1 MTHFLKIALVFLVIS
16 SCQSIEKDE
25 IIGKWYDEDNDFELW
40 ISDSLTLGYSRPL
53 DVLYLYKINVKNNVI
68 NFELLDSDISS
79 NPKYSTKI
87 IELTDNSLT
96 TEYIGQS
103 LSEKKQVLS
112 LLSKKIPVIHTD
124 FAKNEVYLEEF
135 RKNASGKSIE

>member
-1 MTHFLKIALVFLVIS
+1 MVIS
-16 SCQSIEKDE
+16 SCQSIETDE
-25 IIGKWYDEDNDFELW
+25 ISGKWYDEDNDFELW
-40 ISDSLTLGYSRPL
+40 ISDSLSLGYSRPL
-53 DVLYLYKINVKNNVI
+53 DVLYLYKINLNNNVI
-68 NFELLDSDISS
+68 NFELIESDISS

-96 TEYIGQS
+96 TEYIEQT

-112 LLSKKIPVIHTD
+112 LLSKKVPVIHADLT
-124 FAKNEVYLEEF
+124 KNGVYLEVF